1 MSAKYK
7 QIADVLEQNIR
18 DGLFNETEKTT
29 YRRSVDESI

>member
-18 DGLFNETEKTT
+18 DGLLMKRKNYLQKK
-29 YRRSVDESI
+29 R

>member
-18 DGLFNETEKTT
+18 DGLLMKRKTP
-29 YRRSVDESI
+29 YRRSVNESI

>member
-18 DGLFNETEKTT
+18 DGLFMKRKTT

>member
-18 DGLFNETEKTT
+18 DGLFNETKN
-29 YRRSVDESI
+29 YLQKKR